1 MASEKR
7 TQHNVYAELFSSLP
21 VPERI
26 SPESIKLML
35 DASKSAELRR
45 SDISVELRRSDKSEL
60 RRSEIHVD
68 TAAPK
73 VESYSSEKKTAKKP
87 TKRLTAAY
95 RAVAAVAACAVLA
108 LGLVRYFD
116 VGEALDA
123 DSGIKGSAYAGDYDR
138 LHQIFRTYYVDDSDK
153 TTLDSAI
160 AKIEHSYNE
169 AQGGQTDSSEDS
181 PADAP
186 QPSQTQ
192 SDGLT
197 APGGNSSDA
206 VVEPSDSTP
215 EIDPA
220 QYEVDLPDMSGKKEP
235 DNAIIAG
242 KYIFVKDGSL
252 IKVIRTSGGGM
263 EYIGDAVPESGIFE
277 TKTLE
282 QAFAVGDKLCAVYS
296 VINEEPLSVPAYGE
310 GDSIVDGIV
319 NGIYSDEVETVK
331 TKSVEVVVY
340 EVTSSGSIVPT
351 VVTSQNGSLIDVRE
365 SGGYVYVIADYVDY
379 RRSPLIGVDDLES
392 YVPSYTVNGTK
403 MFISP
408 ENILVPEYIST
419 TDYTVITGISVGVP
433 GCPVLVQAVLG
444 SEGKVI
450 ATDKSVYVFGYS
462 DGMGIEQTV
471 CERLSLEYGS
481 ARFVGSTSIE
491 GVAVSGGI
499 YENDGTLF
507 VTTLK
512 STESGYVTR
521 VSALGDSIDGGL
533 LLISYVDFPVAV
545 NQVSFEG
552 SKVFLTNGYDDY
564 AADFTQ
570 PASPVQIEYG
580 DNVDV
585 TSGLVA
591 FGDGYVTLTKTADGG
606 IKLEKIVSG
615 PDGSLTRAAG
625 ITVCEESAV
634 SKALS
639 DNSIMYTDTV
649 NGYVGVPYGFFDGY
663 DYCYRY
669 ELFKL
674 TAEGFVRAGS
684 IESHETEDAFEFG
697 RARLAGG
704 MLYVFSEGRVYST
717 VLGDGTLSVVS
728 SADLIESSYS
738 GHTTW

>member
-1 MASEKR
+1 MAMDKSSR
-7 TQHNVYAELFSSLP
+7 PNIYAELFSSLP
-21 VPERI
+21 VPERL

-35 DASKSAELRR
+35 DSNKSA
-45 SDISVELRRSDKSEL
+45 EL

-68 TAAPK
+68 TAASK
-73 VESYSSEKKTAKKP
+73 IESYESGKKTAKKP
-87 TKRLTAAY
+87 ARRLSTAY
-95 RAVAAVAACAVLA
+95 RAVASIAACAVLVF
-108 LGLVRYFD
+108 GLVRYFD
-116 VGEALDA
+116 VGSALDA

-169 AQGGQTDSSEDS
+169 AQGGQTNSSEDS
-181 PADAP
+181 PAAAP
-186 QPSQTQ
+186 QPSQNPG
-192 SDGLT
+192 DGLE
-197 APGGNSSDA
+197 APEQNNPD
-206 VVEPSDSTP
+206 VTPEPSDSTP

-242 KYIFVKDGSL
+242 KYIFVKDGSA

-282 QAFAVGDKLCAVYS
+282 EAFAVGDKLCAVYS
-296 VINEEPLSVPAYGE
+296 VINEEPLSVPAYGDD
-310 GDSIVDGIV
+310 DSIVDGIV
-319 NGIYSDEVETVK
+319 NGIYSNEVETVK

-340 EVTSSGSIVPT
+340 EVTSSGSIMPT
-351 VVTSQNGSLIDVRE
+351 VVASQNGTLIDVRE

-408 ENILVPEYIST
+408 ENILIPEYIST

-444 SEGKVI
+444 SEGKVV

-471 CERLSLEYGS
+471 CERLSLEYGC
-481 ARFVGSTSIE
+481 ARFVGSTSID
-491 GVAVSGGI
+491 GIAVSGGI
-499 YENDGTLF
+499 YENNGTLF

-512 STESGYVTR
+512 NTETGYVTR

-533 LLISYVDFPVAV
+533 SLISYVDFPVAV

-552 SKVFLTNGYDDY
+552 SKVFLSNGYDAY

-570 PASPVQIEYG
+570 PASPIQIEYG
-580 DNVDV
+580 DNVDI
-585 TSGLVA
+585 TTGLVA
-591 FGDGYVTLTKTADGG
+591 FGDGYVTLTKTPAGG

-615 PDGSLTRAAG
+615 ADGSLSLAAG

-639 DNSIMYTDTV
+639 DNSIMYTDPI
-649 NGYVGVPYGFFDGY
+649 NGYVGVPYGYFDGY

-674 TAEGFVRAGS
+674 TADGFVRAGS

-704 MLYVFSEGRVYST
+704 MLYVFSEGRIYST